1 MVGLFQSF
9 MASLVQNKHPQLFAD
24 VVDGWIAEGMF
35 EQSFITMIS
44 RGDNLLTLNLIVY
57 VNKMSDKALKE
68 LVMATD
74 SCRCEYTSTVWLFS
88 H

>member
-1 MVGLFQSF
+1 
-9 MASLVQNKHPQLFAD
+9 MARLVQNKHSQLFAD

-44 RGDNLLTLNLIVY
+44 RGDNLLTLNFIVY

-68 LVMATD
+68 LVTATD
-74 SCRCEYTSTVWLFS
+74 SCRCEFTSTVWFIS